1 MPLLPKSIVTT
12 YLVFCNFKYFW
23 LPRHFINTVF
33 QDSPVFADCFVVWGF
48 SSGLLRDRMKRCCSV
63 KKSSPTDY
71 FVQHCSG
78 KQLHLVAENVGAAIN
93 CCEKCLSKQAGI
105 SKRTYPSKLCSS
117 AYQCKLLFEFS
128 PPSEWIG
135 EV

>member
-12 YLVFCNFKYFW
+12 CLVFCNFKYFW

-33 QDSPVFADCFVVWGF
+33 QDSPVFADCFVVWGI
-48 SSGLLRDRMKRCCSV
+48 SSGLPRDRMKRCCSV
-63 KKSSPTDY
+63 KKSSPTDC
-71 FVQHCSG
+71 FVQHCSR

-105 SKRTYPSKLCSS
+105 SKRTHPSKLCSS